1 MRDTMIFY
9 RSFYDAIK
17 TLSKEE
23 KADIYEAIFEYG
35 LNMKEIDLTGIPKVV
50 FGLVKPV
57 LDSNIKNYVNG
68 SKPKKKRSG
77 SQTEAKPK
85 PSGSETEAY
94 KDKDV
99 DKDENKDNDVDKDKD
114 TYRRF
119 KHLSLTNVE
128 ANKIMKEGYTK
139 YELDTIL
146 DGIENFANN
155 KKYVSL
161 NLTARNWLKNEYG
174 VREVGKKPKDFAKRS
189 EYLQYCVK
197 NNLTPE
203 QP

>member
-35 LNMKEIDLTGIPKVV
+35 LNMNEIELQGIPKVV

-85 PSGSETEAY
+85 PSGSEMEAY

-99 DKDENKDNDVDKDKD
+99 DKDKEVDKYKDDDKD
-114 TYRRF
+114 VISTNILGDFDRKKFHHNNIREIE
-119 KHLSLTNVE
+119 HIRNMDNISLDE
-128 ANKIMKEGYTK
+128 AIDLHY
-139 YELDTIL
+139 D
-146 DGIENFANN
+146 A
-155 KKYVSL
+155 
-161 NLTARNWLKNEYG
+161 
-174 VREVGKKPKDFAKRS
+174 
-189 EYLQYCVK
+189 LQAIKSVFG
-197 NNLTPE
+197 
-203 QP
+203 